1 MKKTL
6 TLILLLVAFSSCT
19 TTRYYLESTNKLVDT
34 SSNIELKDASLRGS
48 VYSDEYVTIIP
59 NAEDV
64 SINLM
69 IANNHNSSI
78 RVLWDNAAYIDSRG
92 NAHRIIH
99 LGVKLVDK
107 EKAQVPSVIP
117 KGAQIEDNVVPVDCV
132 EWVGDS
138 WKVSPL
144 EYNEFSTIELAEQE
158 LNMYLSYPERSSSKL
173 LLPIEINDKKIEYT
187 LSFIGDDFK
196 ISSKKITDSKKS
208 AATLLG
214 TSLGVVLLSL
224 LSLAFI

>member
-1 MKKTL
+1 M
-6 TLILLLVAFSSCT
+6 
-19 TTRYYLESTNKLVDT
+19 
-34 SSNIELKDASLRGS
+34 
-48 VYSDEYVTIIP
+48 
-59 NAEDV
+59 
-64 SINLM
+64 
-69 IANNHNSSI
+69 
-78 RVLWDNAAYIDSRG
+78 
-92 NAHRIIH
+92 
-99 LGVKLVDK
+99 
-107 EKAQVPSVIP
+107 
-117 KGAQIEDNVVPVDCV
+117 
-132 EWVGDS
+132 VGDS

>member
-6 TLILLLVAFSSCT
+6 TLLLLLITFSSCT
-19 TTRYYLESTNKLVDT
+19 TTRYYLESTNKLIDT
-34 SSNIELKDASLRGS
+34 SANIELNEVSLKGAI
-48 VYSDEYVTIIP
+48 YSDEYVTIIP

-64 SINLM
+64 SINLV

-117 KGAQIEDNVVPVDCV
+117 KGAQIEDLVVPADCV
-132 EWVGDS
+132 EWVDNS

-144 EYNEFSTIELAEQE
+144 EYNEFSTMDMAEQE
-158 LNMYLSYPERSSSKL
+158 LNMYINFPERSSSKL
-173 LLPIEINDKKIEYT
+173 LLPIEINDKKVEYT
-187 LSFIGDDFK
+187 LSFIGDNFK
-196 ISSKKITDSKKS
+196 ISSKEVTDSEKS
-208 AATLLG
+208 TAATWG
-214 TSLGVVLLSL
+214 ISIGVILLSL